1 MNIKSFLIELHRRN
15 PVLSITGWAHLLV
28 LAGAIAGVLLDTR
41 QILGINPWIKPAKFA
56 ISNAAFLWTM
66 GWILEYLAGH
76 LKAAR
81 RISWGI
87 AVAMVFEIV
96 SVSLQSFRG
105 IPSHFNFTTPLNS
118 LIFGLMGIFILL
130 NTVLIGYVLFL
141 FFRQTPVRST
151 AYIWGIRLGLI
162 IFIGS
167 GFIGRAMVEQGSH
180 TVGAEDG
187 GPGMPVMNWS
197 TEAGDL
203 RASHAIGLHAL
214 QLLPLIGFQVGRS
227 RVSELRQ
234 DTLVWIASILYAA
247 LVLGVYFQALQGH
260 PFMVIGTQ

>member
-1 MNIKSFLIELHRRN
+1 MNIRAFLTELHRRN

-28 LAGAIAGVLLDTR
+28 LAGAIVGMLLDTR
-41 QILGINPWIKPAKFA
+41 QILGINPWIKPTKFA
-56 ISNAAFLWTM
+56 ISNATFLWTM
-66 GWILEYLAGH
+66 AWILEYLPGH
-76 LKAAR
+76 VKAAR

-130 NTVLIGYVLFL
+130 NTVLVFYTLVLF
-141 FFRQTPVRST
+141 FIQTPIRST
-151 AYIWGIRLGLI
+151 AYIWGIRLGLV

-167 GFIGRAMVEQGSH
+167 GFIGNEMIEQGRH

-187 GPGMPVMNWS
+187 GPGLPVMNWS

-203 RASHAIGLHAL
+203 RVSHAIGLHAL

-227 RVSELRQ
+227 RISELRQ

-247 LVLGVYFQALQGH
+247 FVLGVYFQALQGQ
-260 PFMVIGTQ
+260 PFMAIGTH